1 MTKFKTQKSKIFA
14 FWGAAFVLFIAVFT
28 GCPQTADGGN
38 TNGAGKPEAPFIEGG
53 ASLIL
58 SPDKLTIKV
67 RAITADGTTVK
78 VEGCTETTLA
88 SGGTY
93 SELHARGTTVTLK
106 GNIIELNFGDSSY
119 NSSNKLT
126 ALNVQGLSALR
137 GLICGNNLLT
147 NLNVQGLTALKS
159 LWCPS
164 NQLTVLNV
172 QGLSALR
179 YLNCEENKLATLN
192 VQGCTA
198 LNQLWCRKNQ
208 LTALN
213 VQGLS
218 SLRDLYCAHNQL
230 TSLNVQGCTALN
242 ELWCQKNQLTELN
255 VQGLSALQRLGCSEN
270 QLTALDIH
278 GLSALRH
285 LSCDSNQLNAQVFTK
300 IFTDLPQ
307 RDAGANADCIL
318 YTERTNVTE
327 GNHKDFTSASAP
339 QNLKDAFQNAKTV
352 KNWKM
357 YKRNMNDDLVDLE

>member
-38 TNGAGKPEAPFIEGG
+38 TNGAGKPEAPFVEGG

-58 SPDKLTIKV
+58 SPDKRDIKV
-67 RAITADGTTVK
+67 KVLTSDSSTVT
-78 VEGCTETTLA
+78 VVGCTETTLA
-88 SGGTY
+88 SGTY
-93 SELHARGTTVTLK
+93 TELHARGTTVTLK

-164 NQLTVLNV
+164 NQLTVLNL

-198 LNQLWCRKNQ
+198 LNELWCRKNQ
-208 LTALN
+208 LAALN
-213 VQGLS
+213 VQGFS
-218 SLRDLYCAHNQL
+218 SLRDLYCAHNRL
-230 TSLNVQGCTALN
+230 TSLNVQGCTALQ
-242 ELWCQKNQLTELN
+242 EL
-255 VQGLSALQRLGCSEN
+255 SCSEN

-278 GLSALRH
+278 GLSALRY
-285 LSCDSNQLNAQVFTK
+285 LRCDCNQLNAQVFTK

-307 RDAGANADCIL
+307 RDAGANNADCIL

-357 YKRNMNDDLVDLE
+357 YKRNMNEDLVDLE

>member
-93 SELHARGTTVTLK
+93 TELHARGTTVTLK

-126 ALNVQGLSALR
+126 ALNVQRLSALR
-137 GLICGNNLLT
+137 GLLCGNNLLT

-164 NQLTVLNV
+164 NQLTVLNL

-198 LNQLWCRKNQ
+198 LQE
-208 LTALN
+208 
-213 VQGLS
+213 LS
-218 SLRDLYCAHNQL
+218 
-230 TSLNVQGCTALN
+230 
-242 ELWCQKNQLTELN
+242 
-255 VQGLSALQRLGCSEN
+255 CSEN

-278 GLSALRH
+278 GLSALRY
-285 LSCDSNQLNAQVFTK
+285 LRCDCNQLNAQVFTK

-307 RDAGANADCIL
+307 RDAGANNADCIL

-357 YKRNMNDDLVDLE
+357 YKENMNEDLRYI

>member
-1 MTKFKTQKSKIFA
+1 MKSYSKNKAFA
-14 FWGAAFVLFIAVFT
+14 FWGAAFALLIAVFT
-28 GCPQTADGGN
+28 GCPQTTDGGN

-58 SPDKLTIKV
+58 SPDKRDIKV
-67 RAITADGTTVK
+67 KVLTSDSSTVT
-78 VEGCTETTLA
+78 VVGCTETTLA
-88 SGGTY
+88 SGTY
-93 SELHARGTTVTLK
+93 TELHARGTTVTLK

-137 GLICGNNLLT
+137 ALLCGNNLLT
-147 NLNVQGLTALKS
+147 NLNVQGLTALKF

-179 YLNCEENKLATLN
+179 YLNCEENKFAT
-192 VQGCTA
+192 
-198 LNQLWCRKNQ
+198 
-208 LTALN
+208 
-213 VQGLS
+213 
-218 SLRDLYCAHNQL
+218 
-230 TSLNVQGCTALN
+230 LNVQGCTALN

-357 YKRNMNDDLVDLE
+357 YKKNMNEDLWYI